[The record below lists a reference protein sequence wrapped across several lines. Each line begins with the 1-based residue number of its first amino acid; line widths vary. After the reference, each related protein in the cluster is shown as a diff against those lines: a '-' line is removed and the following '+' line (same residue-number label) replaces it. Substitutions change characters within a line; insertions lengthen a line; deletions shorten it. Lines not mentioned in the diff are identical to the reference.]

1 MEIKIGDLTL
11 TSEYNFTYKTR
22 IIISKNGVR
31 LADIDS
37 AELKVAIEALEKSCR
52 RP

>member
-11 TSEYNFTYKTR
+11 TSEHSSIYKTH
-22 IIISKNGVR
+22 IIISKNGVK
-31 LADIDS
+31 LTDVDS
-37 AELKVAIEALEKSCR
+37 SELKIAIEALGKSCW